1 MGCPQIRC
9 SSSDTEDENLQ
20 KKSDESMSKIID
32 SIVESARLETCGHEE
47 EKVDEP
53 IRLTRSKGKSPKKA
67 GKILKTIKKEKT
79 SPGRKRTSTDN
90 QGEESSA
97 KVTKLS
103 NVVPIT
109 MTTTVSSPGSIAMP
123 GLYISP
129 ARDFN
134 KLLCIRNSS

>member
-1 MGCPQIRC
+1 LLVVP
-9 SSSDTEDENLQ
+9 
-20 KKSDESMSKIID
+20 
-32 SIVESARLETCGHEE
+32 
-47 EKVDEP
+47 
-53 IRLTRSKGKSPKKA
+53 KSPKKA

-109 MTTTVSSPGSIAMP
+109 MTATVSLEQPLSDLPV
-123 GLYISP
+123 
-129 ARDFN
+129 
-134 KLLCIRNSS
+134 C

>member
-1 MGCPQIRC
+1 MTTQSKRANKSSSKGTTSKRKGSLDSDELKKKMGCPQIRC

-53 IRLTRSKGKSPKKA
+53 IRQTRSKGKSPKKA

-79 SPGRKRTSTDN
+79 SPGRKRTST
-90 QGEESSA
+90 
-97 KVTKLS
+97 
-103 NVVPIT
+103 
-109 MTTTVSSPGSIAMP
+109 VSGIE
-123 GLYISP
+123 GYGV
-129 ARDFN
+129 
-134 KLLCIRNSS
+134 